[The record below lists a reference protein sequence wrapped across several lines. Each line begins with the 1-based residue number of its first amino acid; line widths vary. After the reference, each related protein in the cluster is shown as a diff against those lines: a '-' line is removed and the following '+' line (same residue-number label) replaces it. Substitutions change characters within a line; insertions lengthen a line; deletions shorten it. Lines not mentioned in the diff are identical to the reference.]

1 MSFRGV
7 VLCSLLGLPLAI
19 VACGGVDG
27 EPAVADA
34 ARDTGNHVTKTD
46 GGSPEASRAEAGRPD
61 GSGNTHDGSA
71 DAKERDTGLDAGLA
85 RDHGEAS
92 TTYPA
97 FTPFM
102 PQVQYGGGPV
112 LSNAEIVMITWY
124 GDENAS
130 TFEAFGDDLGTSDYW
145 AQTTSEYHVGPAHSG
160 PENHVRLPQ
169 SEAPIANWSDTAI
182 EAWVTTHVQSYGTYG
197 WPAPTSNSVYV
208 LYLPP
213 NEDIQFSGSDACQSG
228 IGGYHGN
235 VIVNSKDVAY
245 AVVLQ
250 CQDNSGAQTTAE
262 ASHELIEAA
271 TDPHPSDI
279 TAWVGFDQDH
289 LAWDVFQSFQDEVA
303 DACEFYFDAFY
314 EQTFS
319 TVETL
324 DAGPDS
330 GEGGILL
337 DAGLA
342 MFATQRTWSNVNAA
356 AGHAPCRP
364 TDYSVYFNVSPLQL
378 DPSVS
383 LNLTSLGGLASSQG
397 QGYRIAKGATRTF
410 PVGFWSDGPTSGPWT
425 ISAVEGNPLMGPA
438 TSSDL
443 TISIDWTQGQ
453 NGDIAYVTV
462 TVNTVDTSMNG
473 ELITIT
479 SELSGFHRTFMPIL
493 ISNE

>member
-330 GEGGILL
+330 GEGGILARRRPGDVCDAAHLVERQRGRRSRPVQADRLLGLLQRLAAPARPVRILEPHLARGARQLARPGLPHREGRHADLPGRILERWAYVWSL
-337 DAGLA
+337 D
-342 MFATQRTWSNVNAA
+342 
-356 AGHAPCRP
+356 H
-364 TDYSVYFNVSPLQL
+364 
-378 DPSVS
+378 
-383 LNLTSLGGLASSQG
+383 LGGGG
-397 QGYRIAKGATRTF
+397 QPPHGARHV
-410 PVGFWSDGPTSGPWT
+410 VGSHHQHRSDPG
-425 ISAVEGNPLMGPA
+425 AE
-438 TSSDL
+438 
-443 TISIDWTQGQ
+443 
-453 NGDIAYVTV
+453 
-462 TVNTVDTSMNG
+462 
-473 ELITIT
+473 
-479 SELSGFHRTFMPIL
+479 R
-493 ISNE
+493 